1 MSSPT
6 RTVKFDELP
15 ARTRRAVF
23 RALSTWRTKEA
34 DSRIIAFEVRTLA
47 RGLWKVGLV
56 LGAIGMFLTG
66 RFVVS
71 RIIEYKIGSD
81 PVTFLIMAASVA
93 AFVAS
98 LIQVVINRLYPQA
111 PWPLGEYLFAGHFVN
126 ADDGWLDITPTVP
139 LGKPTLIERRRN
151 RQYASSELV
160 LGEGKSLSF
169 GNHERATKIAETFLE
184 RRARYAAAVE
194 AQDLAA
200 AEQEDPFAEC
210 AFTGTW
216 SAPGAVSD
224 VPSVAARP
232 RSTRARLI
240 IGAVVGAI
248 VGGGA
253 FVLVNVL
260 RVGMD

>member
-1 MSSPT
+1 MTT

-15 ARTRRAVF
+15 ARTRRAMF
-23 RALSTWRTKEA
+23 RALSTWRTKDA

-47 RGLWKVGLV
+47 RGLWKLGLV
-56 LGAIGMFLTG
+56 VGALGMFLTG

-81 PVTFLIMAASVA
+81 PVTFMIMAASVA
-93 AFVAS
+93 AFAAS
-98 LIQVVINRLYPQA
+98 LIQVVVNRLYPQA
-111 PWPLGEYLFAGHFVN
+111 PWPLGSYLFAGHFVD

-151 RQYASSELV
+151 RQYQSSELV
-160 LGEGKSLSF
+160 LGEMKSIGF
-169 GNHERATKIAETFLE
+169 GNHERATKIAETYLE
-184 RRARYAAAVE
+184 RRARYAAAIE

-200 AEQEDPFAEC
+200 AEAEDPLAEC
-210 AFTGTW
+210 ALTGTW
-216 SAPGAVSD
+216 TAPGVVSD

-240 IGAVVGAI
+240 AGAIIGVI

-253 FVLVNVL
+253 HLLVNVL